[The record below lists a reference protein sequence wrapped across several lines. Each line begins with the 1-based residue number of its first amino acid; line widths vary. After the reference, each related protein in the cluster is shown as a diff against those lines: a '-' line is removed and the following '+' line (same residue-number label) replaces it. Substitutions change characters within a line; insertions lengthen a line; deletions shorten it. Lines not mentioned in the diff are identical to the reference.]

1 MLDNRSCPLCPLV
14 KTRVSSKRCVGIS
27 PSSFRASAGL
37 YSHCDPRP
45 LSPVPAAIHAA
56 FRRDLA
62 AAEAPC
68 EKTAGSQSYQG
79 RPETGRGRAVR
90 AERREEEEEQE
101 IHKERGGGMEETRT
115 VQTSIGILSDRYA
128 RVV

>member
-1 MLDNRSCPLCPLV
+1 MFDNRSCPLCPLV
-14 KTRVSSKRCVGIS
+14 KTRVSSKWCVGIS

-56 FRRDLA
+56 FRRDLT

-68 EKTAGSQSYQG
+68 EKTAGSQSYQS

-90 AERREEEEEQE
+90 AGRREEEQE
-101 IHKERGGGMEETRT
+101 IRKERGGGMEETRT
-115 VQTSIGILSDRYA
+115 VQTSIRILSDRYA
-128 RVV
+128 WTV